1 MINASMRS
9 YDFFTLGTKG
19 AYGQLTTPKIDDSP
33 VGSIKM
39 AISLTQQ
46 SIQDNIN
53 YKDAKYVGLTFGYVD
68 DTYVIK
74 YNDKTLLKVLYV
86 NPDGRYNQVFMTTYD

>member
-1 MINASMRS
+1 MINTSMRL

-19 AYGQLTTPKIDDSP
+19 AYGQLTKSSQP

-39 AISLTQQ
+39 SISLTEQ

-53 YKDAKYVGLTFGYVD
+53 YQNAKYVGLTHNNKVD
-68 DTYVIK
+68 SSYVIK
-74 YNDKTLLKVLYV
+74 YGDLLLKVLYV